1 MCSDNVSYDSPST
14 KDESTVRPEK
24 NHGNPMDGKTER
36 MSNEKNMHR
45 AHRPKQFY
53 LWCSCCFCCCFCCC
67 FWQSPIYGVT
77 SFLSLVL
84 PPSAEPYLGILKDFY
99 ESYVIYQFLSFLVAV
114 MGRGD
119 RGTVVAS
126 LAHHVD
132 HLKPPFKCLY
142 FLFHPRPEE
151 SDEAMANA
159 VLLECQFLAMQF
171 VFFKPAT
178 AIVSFVLEVVDASSS
193 GSGDKKWA
201 FFYSPQFFVILI
213 ENISVFL
220 AFSGLL
226 KVRSSR

>member
-1 MCSDNVSYDSPST
+1 V
-14 KDESTVRPEK
+14 KK
-24 NHGNPMDGKTER
+24 
-36 MSNEKNMHR
+36 
-45 AHRPKQFY
+45 
-53 LWCSCCFCCCFCCC
+53 SCFGHVTLKRLSVLLLLLLLLLCCC
-67 FWQSPIYGVT
+67 QSPIYGVT

-99 ESYVIYQFLSFLVAV
+99 ESYVIYQFLSFLIAV

-119 RGTVVAS
+119 REAVVAS
-126 LAHHVD
+126 LARHVD
-132 HLKPPFKCLY
+132 HLKPPYKCLY
-142 FLFHPRPEE
+142 CLFHPRPEE

-178 AIVSFVLEVVDASSS
+178 AIVSFVLEVVGASSD
-193 GSGDKKWA
+193 GGGDNKWA
-201 FFYSPQFFVILI
+201 YFYSPRFFVIMI

-226 KVRSSR
+226 KVRSKSCSRLIYSYRICAYPLCSIFVWVLQFYHAVREDLAW

>member
-1 MCSDNVSYDSPST
+1 
-14 KDESTVRPEK
+14 
-24 NHGNPMDGKTER
+24 
-36 MSNEKNMHR
+36 MSNKKNTHR
-45 AHRPKQFY
+45 AYRPKQ
-53 LWCSCCFCCCFCCC
+53 CCRS
-67 FWQSPIYGVT
+67 QSPIYGVT

-99 ESYVIYQFLSFLVAV
+99 ESYVIYQFLSFLIAV

-119 RGTVVAS
+119 RGAVVAS

-142 FLFHPRPEE
+142 CMFHPRPEE

-159 VLLECQFLAMQF
+159 VLLECQFLALQF

-178 AIVSFVLEVVDASSS
+178 AIFSFVLEVVNASSD
-193 GSGDKKWA
+193 GSEYKNWA
-201 FFYSPQFFVILI
+201 YFYSPRFFVILI

-226 KVRSSR
+226 KVKSK